1 MEGTVSM
8 SHAIVFSTSE
18 KHVSCKSTLR
28 SKKGNLETA
37 GSWLKR
43 FWPEIQ
49 PFYPQ
54 SDAQWLH
61 YGLAAEIIC
70 KPHKSFKVSEALK
83 TGSFLALRK
92 KTSAENIDV
101 NIVELKERRKK
112 LLIADMDSTIIT
124 SESLDQL
131 AQIAGI
137 GCAVEAITKR
147 SIAGE
152 IDFSEALIDRVELL
166 AGKPSKLL
174 KALLDQVVLTDGAVG
189 LVQTMRANH
198 SKCYLVSGGFDFML
212 SRIANLCGFHGY
224 HGNHI
229 VINENVITGEI
240 LRPILDRKAKAEY
253 LIKYCTH
260 MGIDVSSTAAIGDG
274 ANDLD
279 LLSHSGM
286 GVAFK
291 GQRLLLDTIPLQLN
305 YTDLLGLLYLQG
317 YSAEEFVGT

>member
-1 MEGTVSM
+1 M
-8 SHAIVFSTSE
+8 
-18 KHVSCKSTLR
+18 
-28 SKKGNLETA
+28 
-37 GSWLKR
+37 
-43 FWPEIQ
+43 
-49 PFYPQ
+49 
-54 SDAQWLH
+54 
-61 YGLAAEIIC
+61 
-70 KPHKSFKVSEALK
+70 
-83 TGSFLALRK
+83 
-92 KTSAENIDV
+92 
-101 NIVELKERRKK
+101 KERRKK

-137 GCAVEAITKR
+137 GCAVETITKR

-174 KALLDQVVLTDGAVG
+174 EALLDQVILTDGAVS

-274 ANDLD
+274 ANDLY